1 MKEFVIKEIS
11 GNNIEFE
18 LESIGFDSA
27 YKYKASDKF
36 RYKNL
41 KIYDLTVAQ
50 ANILKQTA
58 LIFGADCAVNRDV
71 VTGKAEKNNVILCGS
86 WSQLKKIAQKLKNQ
100 PFKLGVLAE
109 NILSFLVNKNRSTKL
124 AGILNITP
132 DSFSDGGKYF
142 EPEAAIKKLLS
153 LIEDGADI
161 VDIGAESTKP
171 GSNAVEAEEQ
181 IRRLKPVLDFIQKEN
196 IKTPISIDTRSAT
209 VADYA
214 LNNGATIINDVSG
227 FDFDPELPE
236 VVANY
241 SATVILQHS
250 QGTPD
255 IMQDS
260 PSYTNLIEEVYFSL
274 KSKIEL
280 AKAIGI
286 ENIIIDPGLGF
297 GKTGAHNFE
306 ILDRIQEFHSLG
318 YPVILGVSRKSFLD
332 VSNESDEVKD
342 ALTLA
347 VSYPLIKSGVDYL
360 RVHNLRLH
368 RKLLKLIDFNYTQ
381 PGNLY

>member
-1 MKEFVIKEIS
+1 MNEFVIKEIS
-11 GNNIEFE
+11 GNNIESE

-27 YKYKASDKF
+27 YRYKASDKF

-41 KIYDLTVAQ
+41 KIYGLTVAQ

-71 VTGKAEKNNVILCGS
+71 VTGKAEKSDVILCGS
-86 WSQLKKIAQKLKNQ
+86 WSQLKKIAQKLKKQ
-100 PFKLGVLAE
+100 PFKLGQLSE
-109 NILSFLVNKNRSTKL
+109 EITSFLVNKNNTTKL

-142 EPEAAIKKLLS
+142 EPESAIKKLVS

-171 GSNAVEAEEQ
+171 GSSAVEAAEQ

-196 IKTPISIDTRSAT
+196 IKTPISIDTRSAE

-214 LNNGATIINDVSG
+214 LNNGASIINDVSG

-236 VVANY
+236 VVAKH

-255 IMQDS
+255 IMQNS

-280 AKAIGI
+280 AKVKGI
-286 ENIIIDPGLGF
+286 ESIIIDPGLGF
-297 GKTGAHNFE
+297 GKTVAHNFE
-306 ILDRIQEFHSLG
+306 ILDRVQEFRSLG
-318 YPVILGVSRKSFLD
+318 YPVMLGVSRKSFLD
-332 VSNESDEVKD
+332 VGNESDEVKD

-347 VSYPLIKSGVDYL
+347 VSYPLIKAGVDYL
-360 RVHNLRLH
+360 RVHNIRLH

-381 PGNLY
+381 PGNL